1 MYEQG
6 AGIKEIAG
14 YIGDNEDTVEKYY
27 IAARK
32 KVIEGNEAIGIL
44 VLPTAYKRIK
54 VDER

>member
-14 YIGDNEDTVEKYY
+14 YIGDNEDTVERYY

-32 KVIEGNEAIGIL
+32 KVIEGNEAMAIL
-44 VLPTAYKRIK
+44 VLPTDYKTIK
-54 VDER
+54 VDE